1 MADPTDDNAGSAPS
15 RGEDAGQ
22 GSEQMEPAGGGA
34 VTAGDGAEAQ
44 TQAMPAAAPAA
55 TPWHRRRWTLIA
67 GVVAAAAILFFAGM
81 AVGTTIRG
89 DDQGR
94 FDRYGGWFGH
104 GGWRDGDDGIRPPGM
119 GRGGQGMPRMGQGRR
134 QGDDWGGGRGG
145 RSPEDGRGE
154 YRRPGCPGC
163 PWQQGAPNATPSP
176 TSSPQSYS
184 Q

>member
-1 MADPTDDNAGSAPS
+1 MSDPTDKATAAGLPQSEPDQDRGRPQDASA
-15 RGEDAGQ
+15 Q
-22 GSEQMEPAGGGA
+22 PA
-34 VTAGDGAEAQ
+34 
-44 TQAMPAAAPAA
+44 PR
-55 TPWHRRRWTLIA
+55 WRRHRWTLIA
-67 GVVAAAAILFFAGM
+67 GVVAAAAVLFFAGM

-104 GGWRDGDDGIRPPGM
+104 GGWRDGDDGMRPPGM

-145 RSPEDGRGE
+145 RSREGVRGGRGE

-163 PWQQGAPNATPSP
+163 PWQQGAPNVTPSP